1 MVWKLSEK
9 GILVTW
15 YNILSL
21 IVSVESKVIKLFLLD
36 YAATGFRAGKKSSS
50 VVSESRVDDSC

>member
-1 MVWKLSEK
+1 MKTGV
-9 GILVTW
+9 LVTR

-21 IVSVESKVIKLFLLD
+21 IVSVEGKVIKLFLLD
-36 YAATGFRAGKKSSS
+36 YTAIGFRAGKKSSS